1 MKNHIII
8 IFISLVTLLL
18 FFNVGEFIPSEK
30 NRDIKIDDNALR
42 KEALTHGLVA
52 IPAKWKDAKKIVNTA
67 DNPLSFE
74 KISLGRSLFFDPI
87 LSKDETITCASCHL
101 IQDGGDDNRPTAIGY
116 HNQKN
121 PKHLNSP
128 TILNAALAKREFWD
142 GRSPS
147 VEDQAKGPI
156 QAPFEMNMTPKKIIA
171 RVKQNELY
179 AQTFK
184 ELFPKTGISFTNI
197 TKAIGAYERTLLTRG
212 SFDDF
217 LDGNNSAISLKAK
230 RGLSLFINL
239 GCKGCH
245 TGMSVGGQSIQKFP
259 LRRYDGFIIPISIF
273 VNNHVQFSKF
283 KFQSTSKK
291 PSPYP
296 FKDIGGFH
304 GKNGTFKFR
313 VPILR
318 NITRT
323 APYFHNGTVK
333 ELKEVVRI
341 MAKHQLGITL
351 SKKQISQI
359 VAFLKTLEGGP
370 VDYNQNPD

>member
-1 MKNHIII
+1 MQ
-8 IFISLVTLLL
+8 
-18 FFNVGEFIPSEK
+18 
-30 NRDIKIDDNALR
+30 
-42 KEALTHGLVA
+42 
-52 IPAKWKDAKKIVNTA
+52 KKIVNTN

-128 TILNAALAKREFWD
+128 TVLNAALAKREFWD

-156 QAPFEMNMTPKKIIA
+156 QAPFEMDMTPKEVID
-171 RVKQNELY
+171 RVKQNKLY
-179 AQTFK
+179 KQTFK
-184 ELFPKTGISFTNI
+184 ELFLKTGISFINI

-273 VNNHVQFSKF
+273 MNNHVQFSKF
-283 KFQSTSKK
+283 KFQSISKK
-291 PSPYP
+291 ASPYP

-304 GKNGTFKFR
+304 GKDGTFKFR

-323 APYFHNGTVK
+323 APYFHNGAVK

-359 VAFLKTLEGGP
+359 IAFLKTLEGGP
-370 VDYNQNPD
+370 VDYNLAPD